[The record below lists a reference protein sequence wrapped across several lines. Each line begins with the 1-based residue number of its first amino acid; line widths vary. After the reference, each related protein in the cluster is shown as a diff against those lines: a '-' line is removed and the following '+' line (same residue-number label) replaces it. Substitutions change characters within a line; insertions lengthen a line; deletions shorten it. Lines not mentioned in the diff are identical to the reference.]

1 MLFCNILF
9 INLVQKM
16 KRKDGHLD
24 RLTSVH
30 KKAGKSSYFFS
41 YGFTSLYYSI
51 FTVKSKILL
60 QSQLNRSLQYRNSPE
75 RRENN

>member
-9 INLVQKM
+9 INFVQKM

-24 RLTSVH
+24 RLLRLEKSTSVH

-51 FTVKSKILL
+51 FNVKSKILL
-60 QSQLNRSLQYRNSPE
+60 QSQLNRSFQ
-75 RRENN
+75 